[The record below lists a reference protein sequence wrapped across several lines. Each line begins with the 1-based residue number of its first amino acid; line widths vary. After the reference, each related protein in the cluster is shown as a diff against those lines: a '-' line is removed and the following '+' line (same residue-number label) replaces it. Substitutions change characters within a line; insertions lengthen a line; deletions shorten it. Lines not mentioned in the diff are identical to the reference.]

1 MPVKPSNNRLEILSE
16 IAQGGQSR
24 VFLARALS
32 GRFAAIKF
40 FFDPEIFKREVFYLN
55 QIDHSLITRF
65 LGILDSENLRGSYVN
80 MFLGLI

>member
-40 FFDPEIFKREVFYLN
+40 LLTLKFLN
-55 QIDHSLITRF
+55 EKYFI
-65 LGILDSENLRGSYVN
+65 
-80 MFLGLI
+80 